1 MSKKIANCSFGILL
15 SFINEIAKNDDD
27 ITWTILVNMKKYFME
42 YPKNQMFVCFDG
54 RDSYV
59 IFKIEHNHDEY
70 LFVEFVPRNIRIVSA
85 F

>member
-1 MSKKIANCSFGILL
+1 
-15 SFINEIAKNDDD
+15 
-27 ITWTILVNMKKYFME
+27 MKKYFIE
-42 YPKNQMFVCFDG
+42 YPKNQIFVCFDG

-70 LFVEFVPRNIRIVSA
+70 LFDEFVPRNIHIVSA